1 MADIQD
7 VRWKEFEDL
16 GEEAVRR
23 RLAGSIWDEEK
34 AGLARQWLTR
44 NAPALPPVPAPMP
57 TGNDL
62 AKEAIKIA
70 GTSKTIAWT
79 AFALAV
85 IALLSSIVALLLNAP
100 R

>member
-34 AGLARQWLTR
+34 AGLARQWLAR
-44 NAPALPPVPAPMP
+44 NAPAAPPIPAPPP
-57 TGNDL
+57 TTNDL
-62 AKEAIKIA
+62 ARRAIHIA
-70 GTSKTIAWT
+70 STSNTIAWT

-85 IALLSSIVALLLNAP
+85 IALLSSIVALLLKAP
-100 R
+100 T